1 MAKSMWTLLSAF
13 FYVLLF
19 LSLSSWFGPNS
30 SKKGNLNAIQHTV
43 VASDLKRLC
52 KDLLNNCLIVLD
64 FVAILVCWQQTE
76 LQVGHFRLQKTKMA
90 TAAMPNLSLQN
101 GPISFYMYILKL
113 DEITHVR
120 TQVINCLIYSVP

>member
-30 SKKGNLNAIQHTV
+30 STKGNLNAIQHTV

-64 FVAILVCWQQTE
+64 CVAILVCWQQTE

>member
-1 MAKSMWTLLSAF
+1 MASMWTLLSAF

-30 SKKGNLNAIQHTV
+30 STKGNLNAIQHTV
-43 VASDLKRLC
+43 VASDLKLTQHLC
-52 KDLLNNCLIVLD
+52 KGRVSKY
-64 FVAILVCWQQTE
+64 
-76 LQVGHFRLQKTKMA
+76 GHLRLQKTKMA

-101 GPISFYMYILKL
+101 GPISFYMYFLKL